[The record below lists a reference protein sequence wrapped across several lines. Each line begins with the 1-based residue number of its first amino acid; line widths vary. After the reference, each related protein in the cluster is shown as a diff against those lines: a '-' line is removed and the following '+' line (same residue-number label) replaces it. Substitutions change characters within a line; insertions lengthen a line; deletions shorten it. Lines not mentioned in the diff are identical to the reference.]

1 MALSKPAK
9 SELQRVSSRIHFF
22 NVIRSSQYSNIK
34 PVGYHSFPIPVRPSG
49 SAIRHVWLVNRQWLS
64 AAESAPMR
72 IPSKDNDYALT
83 APFLGTLS
91 APHGEKSPIVRMAEV
106 IHISK
111 TSTEIV
117 FSKGAME
124 SP

>member
-1 MALSKPAK
+1 
-9 SELQRVSSRIHFF
+9 VSGRIHFF

-34 PVGYHSFPIPVRPSG
+34 AVGYDSFPIPVRPSG
-49 SAIRHVWLVNRQWLS
+49 SAIRHVWLVDRQWLS

-72 IPSKDNDYALT
+72 IPSKDHEYTLA

-91 APHGEKSPIVRMAEV
+91 ASHGEKGPIVRMAEV
-106 IHISK
+106 KHISK

-117 FSKGAME
+117 FSRGVMKF
-124 SP
+124 P